1 VLGPF
6 GKHDALGP
14 FSTHDTYDVAP
25 IFSKDEYK
33 AGLRE
38 LVDWATN
45 TVGASRVILALPIPF
60 PFGSALHTTSTL
72 VLPATLEVAA
82 ELRLQTVDLNAPF
95 AGASVR
101 RRPKTIPQSPS
112 SRGRLQE
119 ERMRSQTPT
128 ICRTQ
133 KLT

>member
-95 AGASVR
+95 AGASVLKPSPSRRAHVVACRKKGCVHR
-101 RRPKTIPQSPS
+101 RRPSA
-112 SRGRLQE
+112 
-119 ERMRSQTPT
+119 ERRN
-128 ICRTQ
+128 
-133 KLT
+133 